1 MTGKR
6 CVRAD
11 QLFCNCWFAKIAQIG
26 RQIESLMCVRA
37 NNFPKLCFCAG
48 WKHFSI
54 PFRCDHT
61 HYDRG
66 RWHVVADQMSL
77 LVFQLPVSSA
87 QKGAIIA
94 RLQDAEGSYEA
105 NSHLHVAHGVVS
117 IRRWGPSISPP
128 YQMRQAKFVRR
139 KWSNPLRA
147 RRQYNLK
154 EERTTLRHRWLV
166 AANDVGALSL
176 NYHSGVRM
184 CVWHSLLSFFF
195 FRRVTRKNGR
205 HLWFFWVLLFLL
217 PPRASPF
224 DLEWAKWWGEGEP
237 HHFPP
242 PNAPESQMVKLFD
255 LSR

>member
-11 QLFCNCWFAKIAQIG
+11 QLLCNCWFAKIAQIG

-176 NYHSGVRM
+176 NYHSV
-184 CVWHSLLSFFF
+184 CVYGALYFHFSFFGGWQGK
-195 FRRVTRKNGR
+195 TGDTYG
-205 HLWFFWVLLFLL
+205 FFWVLSFLL